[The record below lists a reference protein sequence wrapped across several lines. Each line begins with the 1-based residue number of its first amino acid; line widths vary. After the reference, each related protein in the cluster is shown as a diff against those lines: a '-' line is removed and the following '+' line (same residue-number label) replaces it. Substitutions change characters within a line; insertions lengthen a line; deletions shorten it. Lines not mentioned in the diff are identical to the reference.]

1 MGFFKS
7 FRHGTVAMSAIAFGA
22 LALEAFA
29 TDTNPWTDL
38 NDVGNHNEAG
48 NEPRAL
54 HLDRDALHLQ
64 LAQAQGASRGVAA
77 VFVDL
82 PRADGSFRRFAMFDS
97 EVMPQTL
104 AARFPMI
111 HSYTG
116 YAVDAPQVRAALD
129 ESPAGFSAMIATEDG
144 VEMIT
149 PDGDTNAQRYL
160 NYHREALSGSSDFR
174 CLTDGSH
181 ARTKPRQM
189 SLLGTPSPATVTGSN
204 LRTYRVA
211 VAATGEYTAKF
222 GGTVV
227 GGQAEIVRAI
237 NRVNSIYMVDLGVKL
252 QLVANNSSLVYTNA
266 LGDPYT
272 NDDADALLTENQT
285 NLDNVIGGANY
296 DLGHVFSTGGGGL
309 ASLAVPCDS
318 TYKAQGETGSSNPTG
333 DDFWVDYVAH
343 EMGHQMGADH
353 SFNGT
358 SGFCDGN
365 RAPNEAYEPG
375 SGSTIMGYA
384 GICDA
389 DDLQPHSD
397 PIFHAGSIVPI
408 AANLANTGAGGGG
421 SCGTASTNGNHVPVP
436 NAGADYTIPKNTPF
450 QLTGSATDADSDAF
464 TYIWEEMDLGA
475 QAPPEGDNGDRP
487 IFRSFTPSTLPIRI
501 LPRMP
506 SVLSGTLVHGESW
519 PTTTRDL
526 KFRLTVRDN
535 HANGG
540 ATASDDMVVH
550 VNSTAGPFAVTAP
563 AAAASWS
570 GGGSAAV
577 TWNVGNTSAA
587 PVSCANVKI
596 ELSTDSGTTF
606 ATVLK
611 ASTANS
617 GSAAVTAPN
626 VASTQAR
633 VKVSCVGNIF
643 FNVSPGNFSIV
654 PVNDRIFA
662 NGFES

>member
-1 MGFFKS
+1 MFFFEP
-7 FRHGTVAMSAIAFGA
+7 FRQGAGAMSALAFGM
-22 LALEAFA
+22 LALKASA
-29 TDTNPWTDL
+29 ADANPWTDL
-38 NDVGNHNEAG
+38 NATGKQVAAG
-48 NEPRAL
+48 SGPRAL

-64 LAQAQGASRGVAA
+64 LAQAQGVSRGVAA

-82 PRADGSFRRFAMFDS
+82 PQADGGFRRFALFDS
-97 EVMPQTL
+97 EVMPAAL

-111 HSYTG
+111 RSYTG

-129 ESPAGFSAMIATEDG
+129 EGPAGFSAMIASEDG
-144 VEMIT
+144 VQMIT
-149 PDGDTNAQRYL
+149 PDGDVNAQRYL
-160 NYHREALSGSSDFR
+160 NYRRELLPRTGDFR
-174 CLTDGSH
+174 CLVDGSQAH
-181 ARTKPRQM
+181 LKPRTTSM
-189 SLLGTPSPATVTGSN
+189 LNPAAPETVTGSN

-227 GGQAEIVRAI
+227 GGQAEIVKAI

-252 QLVANNSSLVYTNA
+252 QLVANNNTLVYTNA
-266 LGDPYT
+266 LSDPYT
-272 NDDADALLTENQT
+272 NDDANALLDENQT
-285 NLDNVIGGANY
+285 LLDSVIGSANY

-309 ASLAVPCDS
+309 ASVAVPCDA

-333 DDFWVDYVAH
+333 DAFWVDYVAH

-358 SGFCDGN
+358 SGFCSDN
-365 RAPNEAYEPG
+365 RAPSEAFEPG

-389 DDLQPHSD
+389 DDLQAHSD

-421 SCGTASTNGNHVPVP
+421 SCGTTSTNGNRVPVP

-450 QLTGSATDADSDAF
+450 QLTGSATDADNDAL

-475 QAPPEGDNGDRP
+475 QAPPEGDNGNRP
-487 IFRSFTPSTLPIRI
+487 IFRSFMPSTSPVRI
-501 LPRMP
+501 LPRLT

-550 VNSTAGPFAVTAP
+550 VNSTAGPFAVTVP

-570 GGGSAAV
+570 GGSSVSVA
-577 TWNVGNTSAA
+577 WNVANTNAA
-587 PVSCANVKI
+587 PVSCANVKV
-596 ELSTDSGTTF
+596 ELSTDGGTSF

-611 ASTANS
+611 ASTANN
-617 GSAAVTAPN
+617 GSASVAVPN

-633 VKVSCVGNIF
+633 VKVSCVGNVF
-643 FNVSPGNFSIV
+643 FNVSPGNFSMV
-654 PVNDRIFA
+654 PVSDRIFA
-662 NGFES
+662 NGYE